1 MRIFVLDSDGLIK
14 LVKSSIVERLLRRF
28 SCFVSSEVY
37 EEVVTKGEV
46 RLYEDAFTVEA
57 LVKKNLL
64 EVRRAE
70 ESGRAKVVLSGKEE
84 LGLGEKT
91 ALNLFFS
98 LEADAIISDDKA
110 FLKVLKENN
119 IPFIIPSEVIAR
131 FVKMKVISKEEGLR
145 SLNMLKSYINEENY
159 LAAKRVIEGGS

>member
-57 LVKKNLL
+57 PVEKNLL

-70 ESGRAKVVLSGKEE
+70 ESGRAKAVLRGKEE

-91 ALNLFFS
+91 ALHLCFS

-119 IPFIIPSEVIAR
+119 VPFIIPSEVIAR

-145 SLNMLKSYINEENY
+145 SLNMLKSYINENY